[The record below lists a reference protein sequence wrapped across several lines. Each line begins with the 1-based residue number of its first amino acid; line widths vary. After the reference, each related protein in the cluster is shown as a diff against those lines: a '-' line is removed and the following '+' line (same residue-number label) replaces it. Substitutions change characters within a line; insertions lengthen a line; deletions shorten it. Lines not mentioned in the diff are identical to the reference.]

1 MRGETEQRERPAF
14 SEATLYGHEEI
25 SWRTE
30 RWHLI
35 LDTDPARLR
44 PEILIDREGDPA
56 LDVTAEHP
64 EVAANLRGDLEA
76 FVHRLRAAAKKNRDA
91 DIENM
96 GPTRVNEYL
105 RSLESLGYTGRE
117 EDEE

>member
-1 MRGETEQRERPAF
+1 MILER
-14 SEATLYGHEEI
+14 
-25 SWRTE
+25 
-30 RWHLI
+30 
-35 LDTDPARLR
+35 
-44 PEILIDREGDPA
+44 
-56 LDVTAEHP
+56 HP
-64 EVAANLRGDLEA
+64 EVAASLRGELEA
-76 FVHRLRAAAKKNRDA
+76 FVYRLQADAKKNRDA

>member
-1 MRGETEQRERPAF
+1 MGVAFVVLCIALQLAAICVPAADISEPCPEGAASLRGE
-14 SEATLYGHEEI
+14 
-25 SWRTE
+25 
-30 RWHLI
+30 
-35 LDTDPARLR
+35 
-44 PEILIDREGDPA
+44 
-56 LDVTAEHP
+56 
-64 EVAANLRGDLEA
+64 LEA
-76 FVHRLRAAAKKNRDA
+76 FVYQLQEASKQYRDA